1 MSPTFPA
8 PASSAPPLR
17 PDSAA
22 TSDDA
27 AATDGAQAMSSFSAS
42 SDFPATFPG
51 AVPGARA
58 ASPDIRRASLSS
70 FPGQIKG
77 QEDLLP
83 PDDMMKFVTGTLD
96 QMQSRFSALSDSII
110 GRIDDMGDKI
120 DGLEQNISEL
130 MEQAGAIQI
139 DATGVNGANPPE
151 GAGRGGG
158 TPGRGSEK

>member
-1 MSPTFPA
+1 M
-8 PASSAPPLR
+8 
-17 PDSAA
+17 
-22 TSDDA
+22 
-27 AATDGAQAMSSFSAS
+27 
-42 SDFPATFPG
+42 
-51 AVPGARA
+51 
-58 ASPDIRRASLSS
+58 
-70 FPGQIKG
+70 
-77 QEDLLP
+77 LP